1 MGTSLDL
8 EVYSKSNFF
17 GYISNPQ
24 KSYATFFLGG
34 TDNIILVQLILII
47 QQFTKKSF
55 LSLFL
60 NYSLKFTQA
69 RCHQVPCVIFPLC
82 PILRCYC
89 TPENGMMDALID
101 LSSGMD
107 VTSRQHY
114 FLYTC
119 LKIWV
124 IVMTFG
130 NGFTFSKNFR
140 LSTEDMKCHHGQGF
154 RLWGSLLTIAHIR
167 GSHSQ
172 DMKIK
177 ILNASALG
185 RLNLPKWMNF
195 WTKTICCRFFT
206 YWGYASLHIQRCKK
220 TL

>member
-1 MGTSLDL
+1 MVEITITGIGRNVLRPILKHSRRTFGEMGTSLDL

-89 TPENGMMDALID
+89 TPENGMMDVLID

-107 VTSRQHY
+107 VNSRHHY

-119 LKIWV
+119 LQIWV
-124 IVMTFG
+124 I
-130 NGFTFSKNFR
+130 NCHDFR
-140 LSTEDMKCHHGQGF
+140 QWFYLF
-154 RLWGSLLTIAHIR
+154 
-167 GSHSQ
+167 
-172 DMKIK
+172 
-177 ILNASALG
+177 
-185 RLNLPKWMNF
+185 
-195 WTKTICCRFFT
+195 
-206 YWGYASLHIQRCKK
+206 
-220 TL
+220 